1 MGESSNLSGYR
12 SWTPP
17 PSAGAPPQTPNP
29 RPHQAAPTT
38 HALPDPA
45 SDHKTPPHLVV
56 SLAPSLPEPRPPG
69 LAQVARV
76 SLPTPRRSRVQKGRA
91 TPALSRPRPP
101 GSASAPWPRRDPAP
115 YGLRSV
121 AAAAASSC
129 VPSSLWLVTRALHP
143 AACQEQ
149 SGVEGA
155 GGEFSTC
162 VRGSWGG

>member
-1 MGESSNLSGYR
+1 MKLRVGESSNLSGYR

-101 GSASAPWPRRDPAP
+101 GSASAPWPRRD
-115 YGLRSV
+115 RSQQ
-121 AAAAASSC
+121 ALCFSHLC
-129 VPSSLWLVTRALHP
+129 YFIETVTMYCFKIANSFLFHH
-143 AACQEQ
+143 
-149 SGVEGA
+149 
-155 GGEFSTC
+155 
-162 VRGSWGG
+162 